1 MRCYKADLHI
11 HTVLSPCGGLDMSP
25 LRIVEVA
32 AALNL
37 NIIAA
42 TDHNATHHGPL
53 VRKLG
58 HERGIK
64 VFFGAE
70 VTSKE
75 EAHLL
80 CLFDEEEQREAF
92 QNFIDKNLPHIPYK
106 PETFGYQV
114 VVNENEEIVSEV
126 EYLLISGLNVGV
138 NKIFEEVHSLGGL
151 FIPAHVDRP
160 RYSLTSQ
167 LGFIPADLQFDA
179 LELSKNTST
188 ADFIARNGYLK
199 NRRFIRN
206 SDAHLPQDIGRQ
218 TTQFYIEEPT
228 IAEIKMA
235 LWGVNG
241 RYIQE

>member
-1 MRCYKADLHI
+1 MRCYKADLHV
-11 HTVLSPCGGLDMSP
+11 HSVLSPCGDLDMSP
-25 LRIVEVA
+25 TRIVEMA

-37 NIIAA
+37 NIIAV

-80 CLFDEEEQREAF
+80 CLFDEEEQRGAF
-92 QNFIDKNLPHIPYK
+92 QNFIDKNLPRIPNK
-106 PETFGYQV
+106 PETFGHQV
-114 VVNENEEIVSEV
+114 VVNDNEEIVSEV

-138 NKIFEEVHSLGGL
+138 NKISEEVHRIGGL

-188 ADFIARNGYLK
+188 ADFIAKNGYLK

-206 SDAHLPQDIGRQ
+206 SDAHLLQDIGRQ